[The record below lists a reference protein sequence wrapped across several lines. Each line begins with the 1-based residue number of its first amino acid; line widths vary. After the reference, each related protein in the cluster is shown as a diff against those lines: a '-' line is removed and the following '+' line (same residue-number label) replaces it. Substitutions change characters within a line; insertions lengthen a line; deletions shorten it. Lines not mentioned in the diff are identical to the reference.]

1 MPQYITRRTLRR
13 LSIDVTELER
23 RLRQQSAIVRQT
35 IESGGGTHD
44 NAMYDAALHEQAV
57 LAQKLERLQHYL
69 RDPVI
74 IEDVQAASDLVT
86 VGKIIVLENNDTGI
100 RSQYVLLGPADI
112 EYEVPDAIS
121 HLSPLAKQLLGK
133 RKGDSVKIIVPSG
146 KYDAEIIDVL
156 PYEGLGGDE

>member
-1 MPQYITRRTLRR
+1 MPQYVTRRTLKR
-13 LSIDVTELER
+13 LSVDVTDVER
-23 RLRQQSAIVRQT
+23 RLRQQSAIVRQA

-57 LAQKLERLQHYL
+57 LAQKLERLQNYL

-74 IEDVQAASDLVT
+74 IEDVQTAPDLVT
-86 VGKIIVLENNDTGI
+86 VGKIIILENNDTGG
-100 RSQYVLLGPADI
+100 RSQYALLGPADI

-133 RKGDSVKIIVPSG
+133 RKGDLVKIIVPSG
-146 KYDAEIIDVL
+146 KYDAEVIDVL
-156 PYEGLGGDE
+156 LYEDHGGDE